1 MESPDFIV
9 PPPHLIPPRHDTGTE
24 TAKVPSR
31 ERSLPVFAPP
41 AGPSIPSSSQ
51 AAAAPVQAPVRQW
64 RLLLPGGRTVPVA
77 GTVLVGRNPVTFG
90 EWTDAELIAVDDPA
104 SSVSKTHAAFQ
115 TDGDNLSVTDAHSTN
130 GVVVVAGGAAEREL
144 TPGQPSPVS
153 SGDVVHL
160 GRFAVRV
167 ELS

>member
-24 TAKVPSR
+24 TAKVPAR

-41 AGPSIPSSSQ
+41 SPPPSAASA
-51 AAAAPVQAPVRQW
+51 AAAAPARQW
-64 RLLLPGGRTVPVA
+64 RIVLPGGRAVPVT

-90 EWTDAELIAVDDPA
+90 AWTDAELVAVDDPA
-104 SSVSKTHAAFQ
+104 ASVSKTHAAFEA
-115 TDGDNLSVTDAHSTN
+115 DGGALSVTDAHSTN
-130 GVVVVAGGAAEREL
+130 GVVVVAEGAREREL
-144 TPGQPSPVS
+144 TPGEAAPLAH
-153 SGDVVHL
+153 GDVVHL